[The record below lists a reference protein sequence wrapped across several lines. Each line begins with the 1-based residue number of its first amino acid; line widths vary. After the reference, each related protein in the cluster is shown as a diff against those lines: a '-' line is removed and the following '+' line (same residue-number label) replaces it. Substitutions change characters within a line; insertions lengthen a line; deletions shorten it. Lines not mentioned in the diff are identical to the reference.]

1 MYRVAL
7 LFAVSQEAGPLVRRL
22 RLQPGHPLPGTGPL
36 PWLGTTGG
44 FELLAAV
51 GGMGGRRA
59 ASAAESILDGHRPN
73 VLIMAGVAGALDPDL
88 AVGEVL
94 VADRVAVEA
103 LEVAPLVS
111 TFDATAVAFG
121 TVRRRMILSLD
132 RVVVSAR
139 DKRALRALRFPV
151 REFGQTATPRTDEG
165 FCSPAAVDME
175 TAAVARLCI
184 SRGVDWGA
192 VRAISDTA
200 SESLPLDFNALR
212 TADGDLPLARVA
224 AAAVRKP
231 ASIPGLLRL
240 GRNTSVAATA
250 LANVIEEWISQEGA

>member
-1 MYRVAL
+1 
-7 LFAVSQEAGPLVRRL
+7 
-22 RLQPGHPLPGTGPL
+22 
-36 PWLGTTGG
+36 
-44 FELLAAV
+44 
-51 GGMGGRRA
+51 MGGRRA
-59 ASAAESILDGHRPN
+59 ASAAESILDAHRPD

-94 VADRVAVEA
+94 VADWVAVEA
-103 LEVAPLVS
+103 LGVAPLVS
-111 TFDATAVAFG
+111 TLGATVAFA

-151 REFGQTATPRTDEG
+151 DESGQTATPRTDEG

-175 TAAVARLCI
+175 TAAVARLCN

-212 TADGDLPLARVA
+212 MADGDLPLARVA
-224 AAAVRKP
+224 AAALRRP
-231 ASIPGLLRL
+231 SSIPGLLRL